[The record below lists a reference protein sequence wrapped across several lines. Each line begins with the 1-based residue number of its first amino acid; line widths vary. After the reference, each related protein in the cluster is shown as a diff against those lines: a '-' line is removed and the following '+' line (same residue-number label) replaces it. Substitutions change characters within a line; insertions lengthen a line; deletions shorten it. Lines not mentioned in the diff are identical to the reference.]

1 MRYILLIFG
10 SIFLNGVAAQP
21 SDQYDVKFKQMMD
34 SSEHYLKINPVKSL
48 TFSINAYEIARL
60 MKDKTAIT
68 RSNLQ
73 LGIIYR
79 LNGNL
84 DLSER
89 HLLNALSSGKKT
101 KYYAAALKESGIT
114 AKQKYHFD
122 KALDYYLQALQFFES
137 DRSEE
142 DIAAMHNNIGRL
154 YFAMNDYDKAMHHY
168 RISLKIKNKYPD
180 KITAGIAMHNIGA
193 VNEKINRKDSALL
206 YYKKA
211 LKSYKINNDQILIA
225 YAYASIGNIE
235 PDIDSAGYYLLK
247 SREIR
252 NRLQLTADLLETD
265 FYLGKLNIRKN
276 RWKEA
281 EKILSQVYEKAVS
294 LNRQEYA
301 MESATLL
308 ADLFRRENN
317 INGALIFERNTAQ
330 WKDSLYQREKKV
342 KELGFNYRQKE
353 FRQKEKLNAL
363 NRENKSKEERIQAS
377 QAELEKE
384 KQLQFFSVIIILM
397 VVLIALILTFF
408 VIRFKNINRKLD
420 VQNKLIEQKSNENEI
435 LVREVHHR
443 VKNNLN
449 TMMSLLRME
458 KRRDNKLSAA
468 ELVTNV
474 EERLLNIAFI
484 HEILYNHPDLTSVD
498 MKEYLHVILKKIISL
513 YPEKNI
519 NIEMEGNVFLDADK
533 ALYVGQ
539 LAAELITNS
548 CKHAFSD
555 NSNPVIKMMLNRNDV
570 KCFLEYSDNGSGF
583 SDSPKKQTF
592 GMKLIEAHGK
602 KLKADIKEF
611 SLNGYHCTIEFKV

>member
-1 MRYILLIFG
+1 
-10 SIFLNGVAAQP
+10 
-21 SDQYDVKFKQMMD
+21 MMD

-48 TFSINAYEIARL
+48 TFSINAYETARL
-60 MKDKTAIT
+60 MKDKTAIA

-79 LNGNL
+79 LKGDLN
-84 DLSER
+84 LSEQ
-89 HLLNALSSGKKT
+89 HLQTALLSGQKT
-101 KYYAAALKESGIT
+101 KYYPFILKESGIT

-137 DRSEE
+137 DKSEE
-142 DIAAMHNNIGRL
+142 DIATMHNNIGRL

-168 RISLKIKNKYPD
+168 RISLSIKNKYPD

-193 VNEKINRKDSALL
+193 VNEKMNQNDSALL
-206 YYKKA
+206 YYKQA
-211 LKSYKINNDQILIA
+211 LKNYKINNDQILIA

-235 PDIDSAGYYLLK
+235 PNMDSAGIYLLK

-252 NRLQLTADLLETD
+252 NKLQLTVDLLETD

-281 EKILSQVYEKAVS
+281 EKILSEVYEKAVS

-301 MESATLL
+301 MESAILL
-308 ADLFRRENN
+308 ADLFRSENN
-317 INGALIFERNTAQ
+317 IKGALIFERNTAQ

-363 NRENKSKEERIQAS
+363 DRENKNKDQLIQAS
-377 QAELEKE
+377 QLELEKE
-384 KQLQFFSVIIILM
+384 KQFQFFSVIIILM
-397 VVLIALILTFF
+397 VVIIALILTYF

-458 KRRDNKLSAA
+458 KRRNDSLSAS

-484 HEILYNHPDLTSVD
+484 HEILYNQPDLTSVD
-498 MKEYLHVILKKIISL
+498 LKEYLNVISKKIISL

-519 NIEMEGNVFLDADK
+519 EIILDGNVYPDADK
-533 ALYVGQ
+533 ALYIGQ
-539 LAAELITNS
+539 LVAELITNS
-548 CKHAFSD
+548 CKHAF
-555 NSNPVIKMMLNRNDV
+555 NEIKNPLIEIRMETNNG
-570 KCFLEYSDNGSGF
+570 KCLLRYSDNGIGF
-583 SDSPKKQTF
+583 TETKKKQTF
-592 GMKLIEAHGK
+592 GMKLIESHGK
-602 KLKADIKEF
+602 KLKADIREF
-611 SLNGYHCTIEFKV
+611 SLNGYHCTIEFDV